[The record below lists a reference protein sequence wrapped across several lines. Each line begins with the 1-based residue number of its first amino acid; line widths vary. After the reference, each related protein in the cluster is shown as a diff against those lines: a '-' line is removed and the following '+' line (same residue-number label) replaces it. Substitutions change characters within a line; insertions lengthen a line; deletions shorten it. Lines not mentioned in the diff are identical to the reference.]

1 MSNYL
6 FGGGPLLHQASVI
19 YSHEGHQNDDAIG
32 LSQSLWD
39 AVNKDAGLTGSDQ
52 HVLAVSIRA
61 SSERQRRRQKQKVH
75 PEEDDKPLN
84 SSSGSSSF
92 AALTVWATID
102 TNVPASSDL
111 LTIPMRFQSKYPR
124 IFPPTFEGL
133 PSTAIASPTLTSN
146 ILSTS
151 SSTNAT
157 NSTITIHPAPFSSSH
172 SPPIPTA
179 TTATI
184 ARIASPH
191 ASDKTFQ
198 PLFLRAL
205 KRYFQ
210 GRVRVVKEGDIVAV
224 PIWVEQAELLKSGA
238 SGKDKGKDGE
248 DGGEKKDG
256 KDDGE
261 EVNEDILDYEWV
273 PSEFSKSEVDADEI
287 RLRNSFALSSTR
299 PSNVVFFKITNLEY
313 DILDTSGSGRELDS
327 YVAATMGEL
336 GCLIDPTVTKM
347 VQTGLEHAQIPDVRQ
362 YFDIDTGFCALP
374 ASSRLIT
381 EGSPFAKLRD
391 VVQAAL
397 VPSAVDYDLPI
408 SVLLKGS
415 RGIGK
420 QTVARWVAEDLGVH
434 VYEINCFNV
443 VGETEVKTEGILRA
457 RFERAANCSP
467 CIFLLRHI
475 EALAKTTQSVETG
488 REPPIIPALRECID
502 ELRQGWR
509 VSGYP
514 TVLVATT
521 SDPEHVPVGV
531 LGCFKHEIAFEVP
544 NEPERLDVL
553 GTLLE
558 GLPLSPDVSVQSI
571 ATQTAALV
579 AADLVDLVER
589 AKLASMER
597 VFKATSG
604 TQLCQADLTAA
615 GIQLTA
621 ADFDVAL
628 AKARASYS
636 ESIGAPKIPNVSWD
650 DVGGLANVK
659 QDILDT
665 IQLPLE
671 HPELFA
677 DGLKKRSGILLY
689 GPPGTGKTLLAK
701 AVATS
706 CSLNFFSVKGPE
718 LLNMYIGEFDR
729 MLYLGVSDTHDAQ
742 LKIIQALTRKFRL
755 DPALDLRVIAEQCP
769 FNYTGADFYALC
781 SDAMLKA
788 MSRKAQEVDAKI
800 GPYIRGRL
808 AEPRILILE
817 TAATLN
823 AQPPPYKHPH
833 PITPQYYLAEIA
845 TDAETDVVVAEVD
858 FKAALQELVPSVSAN
873 EMEHYRQ
880 VQQKFAKDT
889 INAKKAN
896 ETEEE
901 LPSTSKGKGKAKA
914 ID

>member
-1 MSNYL
+1 PLAFSL
-6 FGGGPLLHQASVI
+6 KSLEEPALDGGANVQYEEATLVLRTRDLGKVGAFSGDWVIAAVQGSEKQQARLARVVCDDTVGLQSV
-19 YSHEGHQNDDAIG
+19 
-32 LSQSLWD
+32 
-39 AVNKDAGLTGSDQ
+39 
-52 HVLAVSIRA
+52 
-61 SSERQRRRQKQKVH
+61 
-75 PEEDDKPLN
+75 
-84 SSSGSSSF
+84 
-92 AALTVWATID
+92 
-102 TNVPASSDL
+102 
-111 LTIPMRFQSKYPR
+111 
-124 IFPPTFEGL
+124 
-133 PSTAIASPTLTSN
+133 AIASPTLLSN
-146 ILSTS
+146 ILSSPTTS
-151 SSTNAT
+151 SSTEP
-157 NSTITIHPAPFSSSH
+157 TITIHPAPFSSAH

-224 PIWVEQAELLKSGA
+224 PIWVEQADLLKSG
-238 SGKDKGKDGE
+238 SGKDKGAGKDGAE
-248 DGGEKKDG
+248 EGGERKDG
-256 KDDGE
+256 KEDSE
-261 EVNEDILDYEWV
+261 EINEDVLDY
-273 PSEFSKSEVDADEI
+273 D
-287 RLRNSFALSSTR
+287 FALASAR

-313 DILDTSGSGRELDS
+313 DILDMSSSGRELDS
-327 YVAATMGEL
+327 YAAATMGEL

-347 VQTGLEHAQIPDVRQ
+347 VQTGLEHVRIPNVRSF
-362 YFDIDTGFCALP
+362 FDIDTGFCALP
-374 ASSRLIT
+374 TSSRLTGI
-381 EGSPFAKLRD
+381 GSPFAKLHD

-434 VYEINCFNV
+434 VYEINCFDV

-457 RFERAANCSP
+457 RFERAATCSP

-475 EALAKTTQSVETG
+475 EALAKTTQTLETG

-509 VSGYP
+509 VSGFP
-514 TVLVATT
+514 TILVATT

-558 GLPLSPDVSVQSI
+558 GLPLSPDVFVQSI

-589 AKLASMER
+589 AKFASMER
-597 VFKATSG
+597 VFKADSKPELRQT
-604 TQLCQADLTAA
+604 DLTAA

-628 AKARASYS
+628 SKARASYS

-718 LLNMYIGEFDR
+718 LLNMYIGESEANVRRVFQRARDAKPCVIFFDELDSVAPKRGNTGDSGGVMDRIVSQLLAELDGMFDR

-755 DPALDLRVIAEQCP
+755 DPALDLRTIADQCP

-788 MSRKAQEVDAKI
+788 MSRKAQEVDSKI
-800 GPYIRGRL
+800 
-808 AEPRILILE
+808 
-817 TAATLN
+817 ATLN
-823 AQPPPYKHPH
+823 AQPPPHKHPH
-833 PITPQYYLAEIA
+833 PMTPQYYLAEIA

-858 FKAALQELVPSVSAN
+858 FKAALQELVPSVSTN

-889 INAKKAN
+889 INAKKSD

-901 LPSTSKGKGKAKA
+901 APSSSKGKGKAKA
-914 ID
+914 VD